1 MDPWPHP
8 PLAPVGLIFVIIV
21 EIVIVILMEHASNT
35 DQQIKKQFPDP
46 ESGPES
52 RNIVEGWE
60 IAGAFFS
67 GGKSEST
74 SLFFC
79 MK

>member
-8 PLAPVGLIFVIIV
+8 PLAPVRLIFVTIV
-21 EIVIVILMEHASNT
+21 EIVIIILMEHASNI

-46 ESGPES
+46 ESDPES
-52 RNIVEGWE
+52 HNIVEGWE

-67 GGKSEST
+67 GEKSESI
-74 SLFFC
+74 SLF
-79 MK
+79 